1 MNAAEITEDR
11 VATLRALLGDVTSK
25 ISEQRHRIAELEAAL
40 KDQLGYIELWFD
52 DVDCG
57 LKLYLGGF
65 ERAEKSILIALRG
78 AA

>member
-11 VATLRALLGDVTSK
+11 VETLRGLLSDVTSK
-25 ISEQRHRIAELEAAL
+25 MIEQRQRIAELEAAL

-52 DVDCG
+52 DVECG
-57 LKLYLGGF
+57 LKPYLDGF
-65 ERAEKSILIALRG
+65 ERAENSILTALKG